1 MICRL
6 SSKGID
12 AENLTSIGGLVCEE
26 EGEKKYL
33 LPTFV
38 PARSELSS
46 NLSLLDKP
54 CRQTK
59 YDHFLLYQD

>member
-1 MICRL
+1 MVTDFL
-6 SSKGID
+6 LD
-12 AENLTSIGGLVCEE
+12 LGGLVCEE

-33 LPTFV
+33 LPVFV
-38 PARSELSS
+38 PAHSKLSS

-59 YDHFLLYQD
+59 YDRFLLYQD